1 MIMVLSC
8 VDFLAVIANHPVFVL
23 YLVFWLT
30 ENYDLLHKIE
40 IYAHF
45 ATMILGYSF
54 LALLVMNIE
63 RYLAVY
69 YPIFHRT
76 SVTRRRLLTLLA
88 TSFILFTTSMTLSAN
103 HMVISKK
110 VGFTIYMAITFTPF
124 VFVNY
129 KLFKISRKIR
139 RNKAVSP
146 EERTTINLKNINTC
160 LLAVGCPFHP
170 LSMLHLVLLRNQ

>member
-1 MIMVLSC
+1 
-8 VDFLAVIANHPVFVL
+8 
-23 YLVFWLT
+23 
-30 ENYDLLHKIE
+30 
-40 IYAHF
+40 
-45 ATMILGYSF
+45 
-54 LALLVMNIE
+54 
-63 RYLAVY
+63 
-69 YPIFHRT
+69 
-76 SVTRRRLLTLLA
+76 
-88 TSFILFTTSMTLSAN
+88 MTLSAN

-160 LLAVGCPFHP
+160 LLAVGCLAI
-170 LSMLHLVLLRNQ
+170 LSIPSTFYVAFGFASKSVTSSVRLSYVWSGTLYTINSTFNSLIFFWKNKVLRIEGLKILKTLKDRLF